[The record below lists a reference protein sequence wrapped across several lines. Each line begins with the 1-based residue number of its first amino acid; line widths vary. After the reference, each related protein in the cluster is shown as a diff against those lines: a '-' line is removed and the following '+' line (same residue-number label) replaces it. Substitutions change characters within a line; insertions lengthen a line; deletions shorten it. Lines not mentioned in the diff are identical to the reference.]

1 LGAEFCKE
9 SYSTRI
15 FQKSAILCLNEN
27 KLIEGDSMTVPVKQ
41 PTVVIDNNGM
51 LSVNLANEKVR
62 QAIIG
67 RIDENNDA
75 VLRELQ
81 KKINQKRKEQELSA

>member
-1 LGAEFCKE
+1 MA
-9 SYSTRI
+9 
-15 FQKSAILCLNEN
+15 
-27 KLIEGDSMTVPVKQ
+27 VPVKQ

-81 KKINQKRKEQELSA
+81 KKINQKRKEQELTA

>member
-1 LGAEFCKE
+1 MAV
-9 SYSTRI
+9 
-15 FQKSAILCLNEN
+15 A
-27 KLIEGDSMTVPVKQ
+27 VKQ

-62 QAIIG
+62 EAIIG

-81 KKINQKRKEQELSA
+81 KKINQKRKEQELAV

>member
-1 LGAEFCKE
+1 
-9 SYSTRI
+9 
-15 FQKSAILCLNEN
+15 
-27 KLIEGDSMTVPVKQ
+27 MTVAVKQ

-67 RIDENNDA
+67 RIDEKNDA

-81 KKINQKRKEQELSA
+81 KKINQKRKEQELTV

>member
-1 LGAEFCKE
+1 VAFA
-9 SYSTRI
+9 S
-15 FQKSAILCLNEN
+15 LNN
-27 KLIEGDSMTVPVKQ
+27 LLYFGQNWVIKGGSMAVAVKQ

-62 QAIIG
+62 EAIIG

-81 KKINQKRKEQELSA
+81 KKINQKRKEQELAV